1 MDAVDAALVLFENDQ
16 TKLIE
21 YQQYPIDEN
30 IKNLIR
36 SITASSPEEKIAEL
50 DSNLGY
56 LFAKAVKTL
65 IQTADIKHEKI
76 TAIGSHG
83 QTIWHEPN
91 APEPFSLQIAN
102 PNLIA
107 EETDILT
114 VADFRRADIA
124 AGGQGAPL
132 TPAFHQFQFR
142 HPEKDRAVLNIGGM
156 ANVSILPA
164 DRKTAVT
171 GFDTGPGNALMDD
184 WVRQHQNLAMDKNGE
199 WACSG
204 NCNQEF
210 LSLMLNDEYF
220 QRPPPKSTGIEYFN
234 MDWLSSFNHSLSP
247 EDVQATLLAL
257 TTETITQAIKHYAP
271 TTKEVLVCGGGVHN
285 KALML
290 AIKDKL
296 PDCSVASTGEHGLD
310 PDCIEAVTF
319 AWLAKQRLE
328 EIPANLPTVTGAKK
342 EVLLGTIY
350 DARS

>member
-1 MDAVDAALVLFENDQ
+1 MDAIDAALVQFKNNQ
-16 TKLIE
+16 TELIE
-21 YQQYPIDEN
+21 YLQYPIDEN
-30 IKNLIR
+30 TKKQIR
-36 SITASSPEEKIAEL
+36 SVIASTATEKIDEL
-50 DSNLGY
+50 DKKLGR
-56 LFAKAVKTL
+56 LFAETVKTL
-65 IQTADIKHEKI
+65 MQKANVDRNMI

-102 PNLIA
+102 PELIA
-107 EETDILT
+107 GETGILT
-114 VADFRRADIA
+114 VADFRSADIA

-132 TPAFHQFQFR
+132 APAFHQFQFR
-142 HPEKDRAVLNIGGM
+142 HPEKDRVILNIGGM

-184 WVRQHQNLAMDKNGE
+184 WVRQHQNLAMDKNGA

-204 NCNQEF
+204 NCDQEL

-220 QRPPPKSTGIEYFN
+220 QQTPPKSTGIEHFN
-234 MDWLSSFNHSLSP
+234 LDWLSSFNHSLSP

-296 PDCSVASTGEHGLD
+296 PDCSVASTGEHGLE
-310 PDCIEAVTF
+310 PDCIEAVAF